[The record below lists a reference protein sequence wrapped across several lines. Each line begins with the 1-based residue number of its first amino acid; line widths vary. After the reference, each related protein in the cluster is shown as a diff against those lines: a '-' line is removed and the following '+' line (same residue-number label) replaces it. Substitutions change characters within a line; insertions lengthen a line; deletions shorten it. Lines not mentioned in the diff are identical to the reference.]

1 MIKFCYVTAYHQNKH
16 FKHMKRREAFK
27 KLGLLTLVGV
37 SSASLLSACTSA
49 AEKTAP
55 AEAAAIPEPKE
66 EEPINGWTKERN
78 KLIVNREPQTIADPA
93 NPTKAELKH
102 TPDITFGEKDEQG
115 HTLIKVTIGQQGIVH
130 PSKKDHWIDYLTL
143 YINGKQY
150 SHNEYVNGGIRG
162 FETFFATLNNGDK
175 VRVESG
181 CNLHGIW
188 TNEVVF
194 G

>member
-1 MIKFCYVTAYHQNKH
+1 ME
-16 FKHMKRREAFK
+16 RREAFK
-27 KLGLLTLVGV
+27 KLGILTLVGV

-49 AEKTAP
+49 AEK
-55 AEAAAIPEPKE
+55 AEPVAATIAEPTE
-66 EEPINGWTKERN
+66 PEPINGWTNDRN
-78 KLIVNREPQTIADPA
+78 KLIINREPQTIVDAA

-102 TPDITFGEKDEQG
+102 TPDITFGEQDEQG
-115 HTLIKVTIGQQGIVH
+115 HTLIKVTIGQQGIIH
-130 PSKKDHWIDYLTL
+130 PSDENHWIDYLTL
-143 YINGKQY
+143 YINDKQY

-162 FETFFATLNNGDK
+162 FETYFASLNTGDK